1 LKLQPKLRL
10 ALAVGFGL
18 LSFATPPAGRDVI
31 TDIIWGPAGIGLAA
45 FLLIGNWAVL
55 SVAIPAFLLSG
66 NFPTSIP
73 AALATALASV
83 VEAALGAY
91 LLRRVL
97 EPSLLLRRLRGVIA
111 FFFLGATLSTLV
123 AATVSEVIHT
133 LLGLHRWSELPTR
146 IYQWGRADFLG
157 ILIVTP
163 LILYWSL

>member
-55 SVAIPAFLLSG
+55 PVAIPAFLLSG

-97 EPSLLLRRLRGVIA
+97 EPSLM
-111 FFFLGATLSTLV
+111 S
-123 AATVSEVIHT
+123 
-133 LLGLHRWSELPTR
+133 R
-146 IYQWGRADFLG
+146 I
-157 ILIVTP
+157 
-163 LILYWSL
+163 